1 MKISTK
7 GRYALRMMV
16 DIAEHQKDGYV
27 TLKDVAQ
34 HQDISKKYLEQI
46 ALHLSQAGMLRAVR
60 GYQGGYMLAKP
71 ASEYTVNAVLQ
82 VVEGSMVPVTCLEQS
97 PNTGERCN
105 LCKTRPVWEGLNRL
119 ITSASRNTT
128 SASPAASTARQ
139 TQRSHWGRGARGS
152 SPAAISTAPMAGQ
165 IQLMFSPKRE
175 YSPIRK

>member
-60 GYQGGYMLAKP
+60 GYQGGYMLSRSAG
-71 ASEYTVNAVLQ
+71 EYTVNAILQ
-82 VVEGSMVPVTCLEQS
+82 VVEGSMVPVSCLEQQ
-97 PNTGERCN
+97 PNSCARCHS
-105 LCKTRPVWEGLNRL
+105 CKTLPVWQGLDGVITRYLNAITLEDVIENRV
-119 ITSASRNTT
+119 
-128 SASPAASTARQ
+128 PAP
-139 TQRSHWGRGARGS
+139 G
-152 SPAAISTAPMAGQ
+152 
-165 IQLMFSPKRE
+165 MF
-175 YSPIRK
+175 